1 MALRSHGTWNITGFS
16 IQDGCVALIQV
27 SSVCSVGTQTSHFC
41 IKLNSFDLWCESEFP
56 YPVRVWQGAESLLL
70 IVPVK
75 CWWRA
80 NFWVT
85 LLEQTF
91 STAVLLG
98 ARSCE
103 GFAQEALAVNEAISS
118 CLNCKRHHCLSCFS
132 LGFPLLVLA
141 WKQNDTSYGFLW
153 GSCCTLSTSEATRT
167 LPALCGFMHFWRS
180 CSFHLGLLL
189 RRVLGFVSYKVL
201 NK

>member
-75 CWWRA
+75 C
-80 NFWVT
+80 
-85 LLEQTF
+85 
-91 STAVLLG
+91 
-98 ARSCE
+98 
-103 GFAQEALAVNEAISS
+103 
-118 CLNCKRHHCLSCFS
+118 
-132 LGFPLLVLA
+132 
-141 WKQNDTSYGFLW
+141 
-153 GSCCTLSTSEATRT
+153 
-167 LPALCGFMHFWRS
+167 
-180 CSFHLGLLL
+180 
-189 RRVLGFVSYKVL
+189 
-201 NK
+201 